1 MAGCAKAQLLALL
14 MKLKREVEKCE
25 SVECC
30 TGVLNTYIML
40 VQELAVDEIASRIY

>member
-14 MKLKREVEKCE
+14 MKLKREMEKCE
-25 SVECC
+25 TVECC

-40 VQELAVDEIASRIY
+40 VQERAIDEIASQLY